1 MDVDQMRQLEPK
13 LAQFLNRFSDCFARK
28 DTRSHLGVYVRGQ
41 LSDLPEKS
49 VEPIALNAD
58 VAPRTLQEFLSQHR
72 WQEDRL
78 RDRLEHLVAAEH
90 QGPHTIG
97 VIDETSDPKKGDK
110 TPGVQ
115 KQWCGRLGK
124 TENCLVTVHLGLA
137 RGDFHCL
144 LDGELFLPESWD
156 ADRDR
161 CREAGIPDTMTYR
174 PKWKIALEL
183 YDRAKGNGLRFDWLT
198 FDEGYGSKPELLRDL
213 ATRQQRY
220 VAEVP
225 CSLVGWLDPP
235 RVVTRPYHKNR
246 RGRGRKVPRLASGS
260 PRARRVDELLKD
272 PRLRDQPWRRF
283 RVKDGAKGPMV
294 WECKH
299 VMLTV
304 KGADGLP
311 GARLHLVV
319 ARNVLEP
326 DELKFFVS
334 NALPETSV
342 GTLLLVAFSRW
353 RVERCF
359 EDHKSE
365 IGLDQYEG
373 RRYLGLK
380 RHLILSAVS
389 YLFLARVRQEWVKK
403 KSGADGLPTAHGDV
417 RSGPILGVAVTPS
430 EGEGA
435 GESGEEDHLGAA
447 PQRPGSQEPHQD
459 DPAKTARTRHQAH
472 RTGKVLLGHNL
483 AL

>member
-1 MDVDQMRQLEPK
+1 MDTNQIRRLEPK
-13 LAQFLNRFSDCFARK
+13 LVQFLSHFDNGFGRK
-28 DTRSHLGVYVRGQ
+28 DTRAHLGVYVRGQ
-41 LSDLPEKS
+41 LSEMPEKS
-49 VEPIALNAD
+49 VEPIALEAD
-58 VAPRTLQEFLSQHR
+58 VAPRTLQEFLSQLK
-72 WQEDRL
+72 WEEDWV
-78 RDRLEHLVAAEH
+78 RDRLQRLVAAEH

-97 VIDETSDPKKGDK
+97 LFDETGDPKKGDK
-110 TPGVQ
+110 TPGVR

-124 TENCLVTVHLGLA
+124 TENCVVTVHLGLA

-144 LDGELFLPESWD
+144 LDGELFLPESWN

-161 CREAGIPDTMTYR
+161 CREAGIPDAMVYR

-183 YDRAKGNGLRFDWLT
+183 YDRAVSNGIRFDWLT
-198 FDEGYGSKPELLRDL
+198 FDEGYGGKPELLRAL
-213 ATRQQRY
+213 ATRTQRY

-225 CSLVGWLDPP
+225 RSFAGWLDPP

-246 RGRGRKVPRLASGS
+246 RGRGRKVPRLASGTR
-260 PRARRVDELLKD
+260 PAQRVDELLD
-272 PRLRDQPWRRF
+272 APRLRDQPWQRF
-283 RVKDGAKGPMV
+283 RVKDGQKGPMV

-311 GARLHLVV
+311 GETLHLLV
-319 ARNVLEP
+319 ARDVLDP
-326 DELKFFVS
+326 DEVKFFVS
-334 NALPETSV
+334 NAPPGTGV

-359 EDHKSE
+359 EDQKSE

-389 YLFLARVRQEWVKK
+389 YLFLARVREELRGEKP
-403 KSGADGLPTAHGDV
+403 GADGLPAAHGGG
-417 RSGPILGVAVTPS
+417 RAGAMLGVVVAPV
-430 EGEGA
+430 EGEATCEG
-435 GESGEEDHLGAA
+435 SEEDHLGAA
-447 PQRPGSQEPHQD
+447 SECPGSQEPREA
-459 DPAKTARTRHQAH
+459 DPAKAARTRHQAH
-472 RTGKVLLGHNL
+472 RTETVRVGHDL